1 MLGQT
6 NQLPVLQTVQQTYT
20 KGLGSLFAHPRLLA
34 YSFFTLLGYYILGF
48 IFFNIFYTSFNLVL
62 ADILVRLWLGTG
74 FFVAGPF
81 LIALQKWIVKGEVP
95 ERNFFVSFIS
105 STSIKYGLWMMA
117 VMLAF
122 LLPGLFTGL
131 VIYSPVWASI
141 VRILLIL
148 PLIFLVVR
156 FGLVLTNLAVN
167 GKCLSFKESFAYT
180 KGHTLSVIISFLM
193 VLIPLIYLA
202 DYGSDIMWFLLKP
215 LIVAFI
221 GLDTPINY
229 LFSGNLNPSLYLGA
243 VLVML
248 PLISLLFWFLTHLLA
263 AFMGIVHKHLV
274 SLGDVA
280 EQQPENVMEEQQ
292 STNS

>member
-1 MLGQT
+1 M
-6 NQLPVLQTVQQTYT
+6 
-20 KGLGSLFAHPRLLA
+20 
-34 YSFFTLLGYYILGF
+34 LGYYILGF
-48 IFFNIFYTSFNLVL
+48 IFFNIFYASFDLVL

-74 FFVAGPF
+74 FFVAAPF
-81 LIALQKWIVKGEVP
+81 LIALQKWIVNGEIP
-95 ERNFFVSFIS
+95 ERNFFVSFINGAN
-105 STSIKYGLWMMA
+105 IKYGLLMMG

-122 LLPGLFTGL
+122 LLPGLFTNL

-148 PLIFLVVR
+148 PLIFLAVR

-180 KGHTLSVIISFLM
+180 KGHTLSLIISFLM

-202 DYGSDIMWFLLKP
+202 DYGSDVIWFLVKP
-215 LIVAFI
+215 LIVAFV

-229 LFSGNLNPSLYLGA
+229 LFSRNLNSSLYLGI

-248 PLISLLFWFLTHLLA
+248 PLITLLFWFLTHLLT
-263 AFMGIVHKHLV
+263 AFIGLVHKHLV
-274 SLGDVA
+274 SLGGMA
-280 EQQPENVMEEQQ
+280 EQQPETLTEEQ